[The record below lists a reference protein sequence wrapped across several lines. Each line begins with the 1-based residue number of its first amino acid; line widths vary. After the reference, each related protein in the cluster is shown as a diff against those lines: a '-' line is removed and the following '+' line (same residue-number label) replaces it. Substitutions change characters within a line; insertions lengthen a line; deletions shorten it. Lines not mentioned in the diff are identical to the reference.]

1 MRKSPRNSRSPFT
14 SRTTFNSRSPFT
26 STSCHPFLSSCH
38 PERSEGSAVGLTTA
52 ASLRTAVG
60 ALALV
65 LLLSAFA
72 FAADLKVK
80 VLDPQFAAVPNAQ
93 IQLIRPTDQTILAT
107 QTTSAEGQATFHIED
122 SPSLQLKVLAPG
134 FAEETRAIQNQSD
147 LTINL
152 RIAPSSET
160 ILVTATRTPVPG
172 EAAGASADS
181 LSNAQL
187 TTIQPLAAADALRIL
202 PGAVVNAAGQ
212 RGGISSLFVR
222 GGESTYNKLI
232 VDGVAVD
239 TPGQTTDF
247 GVIPLNEADRLEF
260 VRGAQSTLYGSDAMT
275 SVIQVWTR
283 TGSTTIPELRLAA
296 DGGNFGTAN
305 GNASLSGAW
314 QHFDYNAFANQFA
327 TNGQGINNHYS
338 SALQGANVG
347 LALTDQVALR
357 VRVRHT
363 NSYTGLPGEWNFNGN
378 DPLVS
383 ADGVNFYPL
392 PPDPAE
398 YSHQNNLL
406 GSVELAIHQPSG
418 WQHRLTAFDY
428 LYRYSDINLTGDDA
442 RITPDGFPF
451 DYPTHEYDHIN
462 RIGFEYQGDYSERA
476 WANTTFGYRVENENG
491 VIGNLLYP
499 PSTPGQRL
507 ENDLYAQQQLTL
519 GRLNVIAGARFIH
532 NSDFGN
538 TGVPRV
544 ALTLLALRGG
554 NLFSG
559 TRLRFTYATG
569 FMEPALYQ
577 VADGPPYYVP
587 NPGLLP
593 ERTRSF
599 EAGIQQNF
607 LAGRWVFNATYFNN
621 LFHDQIE
628 FADNNEGVGQFFN
641 VQKSLAHGAEL
652 QLQGKI
658 ASRILFNAS
667 YTNLSTEYLEAPLC
681 TPANFCDP
689 VFDTGN
695 PLLRRPKHS
704 ATALLTYSGNHWGGT
719 LGASFVGRRPDS
731 DFEGFGVTH
740 AAGYALVN
748 AGVWREINKY
758 VSAYASAGNILNQH
772 YNEVVGYP
780 AITANIRAGLRLTF
794 GGER

>member
-1 MRKSPRNSRSPFT
+1 M
-14 SRTTFNSRSPFT
+14 
-26 STSCHPFLSSCH
+26 
-38 PERSEGSAVGLTTA
+38 A
-52 ASLRTAVG
+52 AS
-60 ALALV
+60 
-65 LLLSAFA
+65 
-72 FAADLKVK
+72 
-80 VLDPQFAAVPNAQ
+80 
-93 IQLIRPTDQTILAT
+93 
-107 QTTSAEGQATFHIED
+107 
-122 SPSLQLKVLAPG
+122 
-134 FAEETRAIQNQSD
+134 
-147 LTINL
+147 
-152 RIAPSSET
+152 
-160 ILVTATRTPVPG
+160 
-172 EAAGASADS
+172 
-181 LSNAQL
+181 
-187 TTIQPLAAADALRIL
+187 DALRVL
-202 PGAVVNAAGQ
+202 PGAILSDSGQ

-247 GVIPLNEADRLEF
+247 GTIPLTEVDRLEF
-260 VRGAQSTLYGSDAMT
+260 VRGAQSTLYGTDAMT

-296 DGGNFGTAN
+296 DGGNFGTAT
-305 GNASLSGAW
+305 GSASLSGAW

-338 SALQGANVG
+338 NALQGANVG

-363 NSYTGLPGEWNFNGN
+363 NSYTGLPGEFSFNGN
-378 DPLVS
+378 DPIVTP
-383 ADGVNFYPL
+383 DGINFYPL

-406 GSVELAIHQPSG
+406 GSVELTIHQPSG

-428 LYRYSDINLTGDDA
+428 LYRYHDVNLNGDPA
-442 RITPDGFPF
+442 RVDGFGFPF
-451 DYPTHEYDHIN
+451 DYPTLEYDHIN
-462 RIGFEYQGDYSERA
+462 RIGFEYQGDYSERT
-476 WANTTFGYRVENENG
+476 WAHTTFGYRVENENG
-491 VIGNLLYP
+491 MISNLAYD
-499 PSTPGQRL
+499 SFTPGQRL
-507 ENDLYAQQQLTL
+507 EHDFYAQQQLTL

-554 NLFSG
+554 DFFSG

-577 VADGPPYYVP
+577 IADGPPYYVP

-593 ERTRSF
+593 ERTRAF

-628 FADNNEGVGQFFN
+628 FADNEEGIGQFFN
-641 VQKSLAHGAEL
+641 VQQSLAHGAEL

-658 ASRILFNAS
+658 SSRILFNAS
-667 YTNLSTEYLEAPLC
+667 YTNLSDRNTSKLRSAPRQTSAIRSS
-681 TPANFCDP
+681 TPATRCSAAPNIPPPRSLTYWGNRWGGNLGGKFCRP
-689 VFDTGN
+689 
-695 PLLRRPKHS
+695 PSRLRLRRLRHNPRRRLRARERRSLARNQHTRNRLRQRRQHSQPALQRGSRLPRNNRKHPSRS
-704 ATALLTYSGNHWGGT
+704 ALHNW
-719 LGASFVGRRPDS
+719 
-731 DFEGFGVTH
+731 
-740 AAGYALVN
+740 
-748 AGVWREINKY
+748 WREILKRVGILTRVPHPSR
-758 VSAYASAGNILNQH
+758 VSCERVGILT
-772 YNEVVGYP
+772 EVKPGVKQKISPHRALNFDQGGKKHENP
-780 AITANIRAGLRLTF
+780 AQRGKRMTQGPTEGRPKIAP
-794 GGER
+794 